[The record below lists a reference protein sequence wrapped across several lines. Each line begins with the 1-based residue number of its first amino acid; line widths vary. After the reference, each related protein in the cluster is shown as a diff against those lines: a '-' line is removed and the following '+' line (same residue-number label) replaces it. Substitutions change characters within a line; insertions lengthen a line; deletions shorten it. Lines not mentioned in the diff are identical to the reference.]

1 MSKIYILR
9 VYDDDETYDYEFG
22 NLPHAREQQQ
32 AEPLRSE
39 IWLADTVTG
48 EEIKI
53 DE

>member
-9 VYDDDETYDYEFG
+9 VYDDDETYEYEFG

-32 AEPLRSE
+32 AELLKSE

-48 EEIKI
+48 KETKI

>member
-9 VYDDDETYDYEFG
+9 VYDTSEIYEYEFG
-22 NLPHAREQQQ
+22 NFPHAREQQE

-48 EEIKI
+48 EETKI